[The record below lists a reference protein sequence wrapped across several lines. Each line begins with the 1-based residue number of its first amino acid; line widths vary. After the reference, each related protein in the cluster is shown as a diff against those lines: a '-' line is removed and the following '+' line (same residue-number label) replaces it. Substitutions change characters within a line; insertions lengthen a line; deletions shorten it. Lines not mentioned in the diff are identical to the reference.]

1 MTVLTWALA
10 LIVTA
15 VAASFQGTVG
25 IGFAMLSVPL
35 LSLINP
41 ALAPVPQL
49 LIALPLTIT
58 MAWREREAID
68 LHGFW
73 WLIGGRI
80 PGAFIGV
87 ALLAVAPQR
96 MLDVLIA
103 LIVLGAVVVIASG
116 IHVRR
121 TRATKLAA
129 GVASGTT
136 GVVAS
141 IGGPPV
147 ALVYSS
153 EDSDVIRSTLAAVF
167 TIGVTTSLLFRFA
180 SGNIMWN
187 DVRVAL
193 VLFPAVVIGYLVSLV
208 LKDRIVK
215 SQVRSAILVGSGLGA
230 AALLIRAVSFGS

>member
-1 MTVLTWALA
+1 
-10 LIVTA
+10 
-15 VAASFQGTVG
+15 
-25 IGFAMLSVPL
+25 MLSVPL

-87 ALLAVAPQR
+87 ALLAVASQR

-208 LKDRIVK
+208 LKDRVVK

-230 AALLIRAVSFGS
+230 VALLIRAVSFGS